1 MSQTWHTSS
10 RSSYTMLL
18 FVVFLPLN
26 IAEMKVF
33 HIIDQL
39 KSWVTSK
46 IEINSLSEKKYID
59 FH

>member
-1 MSQTWHTSS
+1 MSPTWHTSS

-18 FVVFLPLN
+18 FVVSLPLN